1 MKRSQPPALATW
13 LLEHARF
20 STTDGVIAGDL
31 LEEFHTGR
39 SAAWY
44 WRQVLAAIVVGC
56 AREARHHR
64 VLAIRAILITWAANY
79 GALLLGRTVLYELF
93 GNRRLPGLT
102 IQLAL
107 WAICFLG
114 ATTSGLIVALLHR
127 RYRNAMLL
135 TSAGALLGW
144 ALIAIMLLKRGA
156 LQQSPMQIAGATIVY
171 YLVAL
176 TGFMIG
182 GFLFTPAPQL
192 ETPTDVHPS
201 PAR

>member
-56 AREARHHR
+56 ARDARHHR
-64 VLAIRAILITWAANY
+64 VLATRAILISWAANY
-79 GALLLGRTVLYELF
+79 GALLLGRRVLYELF
-93 GNRRLPGLT
+93 GSSRVPGLT
-102 IQLAL
+102 IQLL
-107 WAICFLG
+107 MWAVCFLG
-114 ATTSGLIVALLHR
+114 GTTSGLIVALLHR

-135 TSAGALLGW
+135 TSAAALPGW

-156 LQQSPMQIAGATIVY
+156 LQQSPMKIAGATMVY

-182 GFLFTPAPQL
+182 GFLFSPAPPPATL
-192 ETPTDVHPS
+192 TGVHPS

>member
-1 MKRSQPPALATW
+1 
-13 LLEHARF
+13 
-20 STTDGVIAGDL
+20 
-31 LEEFHTGR
+31 
-39 SAAWY
+39 
-44 WRQVLAAIVVGC
+44 
-56 AREARHHR
+56 
-64 VLAIRAILITWAANY
+64 
-79 GALLLGRTVLYELF
+79 LF

-114 ATTSGLIVALLHR
+114 ATTSGLIVGLLHR
-127 RYRNAMLL
+127 RFRNAMLL

-156 LQQSPMQIAGATIVY
+156 LQQPPTQIAGATIVY

-182 GFLFTPAPQL
+182 GFLFTPAPQPAA
-192 ETPTDVHPS
+192 PTACTLRPHVEQSKRAQTRPRVTLGEPKRVTLGKRRRS
-201 PAR
+201 SASCVSSR

>member
-1 MKRSQPPALATW
+1 MKRSQPPVLATW

-20 STTDGVIAGDL
+20 STTDGAIAGDL
-31 LEEFHTGR
+31 LEEFHRGR

-56 AREARHHR
+56 ASEARHHR

-79 GALLLGRTVLYELF
+79 GDLLLGRRVLYELF

-102 IQLAL
+102 IQLAM

-114 ATTSGLIVALLHR
+114 GATSGLIVALLHR

-156 LQQSPMQIAGATIVY
+156 LQHPLLQIAGATIVY
-171 YLVAL
+171 YLLAL
-176 TGFMIG
+176 TGFTIG
-182 GFLFTPAPQL
+182 GFLFTPAPQPG
-192 ETPTDVHPS
+192 TPTGGHPS
-201 PAR
+201 RAS